1 MAMVCNRILA
11 EGNPLKAL
19 LGLAKFKKVEVEAR
33 KMLPHFKA

>member
-11 EGNPLKAL
+11 DGHPLKGL
-19 LGLAKFKKVEVEAR
+19 LDLAKFKKVEVEAR